1 MFCVT
6 LRTGREFLLAV
17 IVSRSQL
24 QAVSSFLMLFLHPNL
39 NFSANS
45 LREDYKFHHT
55 FSNEI
60 AKLLKASPG
69 KLVVMQP
76 EKFQSKYEPKM
87 HVLNLKV
94 GSWSRA
100 KKFVFGIEGS
110 LSLFMIS
117 WHLPV
122 GSTPAR
128 YLSQPV
134 CPLKLY
140 CFIQEN
146 FMKLV
151 QMLRFLIIFCPY
163 NIQYSKVCR
172 MS

>member
-76 EKFQSKYEPKM
+76 EKFQSKHEPKM

-94 GSWSRA
+94 GGWSRA
-100 KKFVFGIEGS
+100 KMFEFGIEGS
-110 LSLFMIS
+110 LSL
-117 WHLPV
+117 
-122 GSTPAR
+122 
-128 YLSQPV
+128 YL
-134 CPLKLY
+134 
-140 CFIQEN
+140 
-146 FMKLV
+146 
-151 QMLRFLIIFCPY
+151 
-163 NIQYSKVCR
+163 
-172 MS
+172 

>member
-1 MFCVT
+1 MYIHMLLTPGWELLSRTGLFCVT
-6 LRTGREFLLAV
+6 LRTGREFFLPV

-76 EKFQSKYEPKM
+76 EKFQSKHEPKM

-100 KKFVFGIEGS
+100 KMFVFGIEGS
-110 LSLFMIS
+110 LSLYLWSAGIFLLEV
-117 WHLPV
+117 LPLDIWV
-122 GSTPAR
+122 NLFVHWNCIALFKRT
-128 YLSQPV
+128 LW
-134 CPLKLY
+134 
-140 CFIQEN
+140 N
-146 FMKLV
+146 
-151 QMLRFLIIFCPY
+151 
-163 NIQYSKVCR
+163 
-172 MS
+172 